1 MEEILEEA
9 QKLSIYCLCDA
20 CLGRQFAQVEHGMT
34 NSERGERIRALLHLP
49 EKSPDECW
57 LCEGLT
63 GEIEKFAKLAI
74 EKLKEYEHDTFLVGC
89 RIDEEILRKERE
101 VATPHSESIKR
112 EINREVGKIVAQESG
127 KTPEFVHPD
136 IVVIVNTLYDLIE
149 LEVNPLFIYG
159 RYRKL
164 VRGIPQTKW
173 YCRKCRGRGC
183 DYCGHTGKMYE
194 ESVEELIAHKA
205 LELFGAEDESF
216 HGAGREDIDVRML
229 GNGRPFILELKNP
242 RKRHINLE
250 KLQGEI
256 NKYAQTKVTVDNL
269 RYARREEVEELK
281 NARHPK
287 TYRITIAY
295 EGNGKLNEAV
305 NALRG
310 AEIAQRTPTRVSHRR
325 ADKVRY
331 RKVMDMRVENADACE
346 ATLVVK
352 AEAGTYIK
360 ELVTGDDGRTTP
372 SLSELAGMTITVKEL
387 DVIEIGDEK

>member
-1 MEEILEEA
+1 
-9 QKLSIYCLCDA
+9 
-20 CLGRQFAQVEHGMT
+20 
-34 NSERGERIRALLHLP
+34 
-49 EKSPDECW
+49 
-57 LCEGLT
+57 
-63 GEIEKFAKLAI
+63 
-74 EKLKEYEHDTFLVGC
+74 VGC

-164 VRGIPQTKW
+164 VRGISQTKW

>member
-1 MEEILEEA
+1 M
-9 QKLSIYCLCDA
+9 
-20 CLGRQFAQVEHGMT
+20 
-34 NSERGERIRALLHLP
+34 
-49 EKSPDECW
+49 
-57 LCEGLT
+57 
-63 GEIEKFAKLAI
+63 
-74 EKLKEYEHDTFLVGC
+74 
-89 RIDEEILRKERE
+89 
-101 VATPHSESIKR
+101 
-112 EINREVGKIVAQESG
+112 
-127 KTPEFVHPD
+127 
-136 IVVIVNTLYDLIE
+136 
-149 LEVNPLFIYG
+149 
-159 RYRKL
+159 
-164 VRGIPQTKW
+164 
-173 YCRKCRGRGC
+173 
-183 DYCGHTGKMYE
+183 
-194 ESVEELIAHKA
+194 
-205 LELFGAEDESF
+205 
-216 HGAGREDIDVRML
+216 
-229 GNGRPFILELKNP
+229 
-242 RKRHINLE
+242 
-250 KLQGEI
+250 QGEI